1 VNSCIVIP
9 HNGLGDHINMV
20 SMCKYLS
27 NIYDTVYYI
36 SIYDYDYLFDNKY
49 NFIHHI
55 KKYIKN

>member
-1 VNSCIVIP
+1 
-9 HNGLGDHINMV
+9 MV